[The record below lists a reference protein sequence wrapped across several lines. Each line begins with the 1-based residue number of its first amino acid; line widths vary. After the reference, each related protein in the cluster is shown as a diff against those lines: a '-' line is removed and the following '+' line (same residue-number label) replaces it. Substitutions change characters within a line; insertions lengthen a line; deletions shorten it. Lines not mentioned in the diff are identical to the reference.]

1 MSQLPILVIED
12 DPDGQF
18 VIARMLKQ
26 VQLEVVLAASAEEG
40 WERLLESSYAGVII
54 DLALPGK
61 DGFQL
66 LAQIRNHPTLR
77 RLKCV
82 AVTAYH
88 TPMLKHNALEVGF
101 DAYFAKPINRT
112 LFLGA
117 IEELIF
123 QNQY

>member
-26 VQLEVVLAASAEEG
+26 VQLDVVLAASAEEG
-40 WERLLESSYAGVII
+40 WELLQERPFAGAII

-61 DGFQL
+61 DGFQM
-66 LAQIRNHPTLR
+66 LALIRSHPKLR

-101 DAYFAKPINRT
+101 DAYFAKPVNRT

-117 IEELIF
+117 MEELIF
-123 QNQY
+123 QNEY

>member
-26 VQLEVVLAASAEEG
+26 VQLDVVLAASAEEG
-40 WERLLESSYAGVII
+40 WELLQERPFAGAII

-61 DGFQL
+61 DGFQM
-66 LAQIRNHPTLR
+66 LAQIRSHPKLS

-101 DAYFAKPINRT
+101 DAYFAKPVNRT

-117 IEELIF
+117 VEELIF
-123 QNQY
+123 QNEY

>member
-1 MSQLPILVIED
+1 MSQLPILIIED

-40 WERLLESSYAGVII
+40 WERLQEGEYAGVII

-61 DGFQL
+61 DGFQM
-66 LAQIRNHPTLR
+66 LAQIRNHPKFR
-77 RLKCV
+77 RLKCI

-101 DAYFAKPINRT
+101 DAYFAKPLNRT

-117 IEELIF
+117 IEELVF

>member
-26 VQLEVVLAASAEEG
+26 VQLDVVLAASAEEG
-40 WERLLESSYAGVII
+40 WELLQERSFAGAII

-61 DGFQL
+61 DGFQM
-66 LAQIRNHPTLR
+66 LALIRSHPKLR

-101 DAYFAKPINRT
+101 DAYFAKPVNRT

-117 IEELIF
+117 MEELIF
-123 QNQY
+123 QNEY